1 MMVLMIFILKAEGH
15 LWEGKRMDS
24 FKSPLFVLGCGVGSD
39 LGTGV
44 GNPPD
49 LSSLVWKDDESQ
61 S

>member
-1 MMVLMIFILKAEGH
+1 MMVSIIFILKAERH
-15 LWEGKRMDS
+15 FWEGSRMDS
-24 FKSPLFVLGCGVGSD
+24 FKSSLFFLGCGVGSD
-39 LGTGV
+39 LGIGV